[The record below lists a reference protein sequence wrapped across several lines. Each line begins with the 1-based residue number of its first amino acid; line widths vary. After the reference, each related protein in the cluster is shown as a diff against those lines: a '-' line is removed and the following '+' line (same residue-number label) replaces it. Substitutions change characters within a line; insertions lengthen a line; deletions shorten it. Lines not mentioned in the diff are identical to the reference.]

1 MSEYDEQPFAP
12 VVDINDGPKDLKPR
26 ADYFGASKPVTVML
40 PDGVSFIQ
48 HTKLNEGGKRAYLNA
63 VNRDIRISQRT
74 QEAHLKL
81 APGDDRAHLLK
92 AAITGWDLY
101 LDGAPLAFNP
111 HGLKRVLEEFP
122 PEVLDEV
129 EKSVREVNTWL
140 TSDISLE
147 AIDEQIAQ
155 LTDLRAKREA
165 EEEGKGS
172 SAN

>member
-1 MSEYDEQPFAP
+1 MSDDFAP
-12 VVDINDGPKDLKPR
+12 LAPVQDITDGPRDLRPR
-26 ADYFGASKPVTVML
+26 ADYFGKPTVTTVML

-48 HTKLNEGGKRAYLNA
+48 HSKLNEGGKRQYLNA

-81 APGDDRAHLLK
+81 APGDDRAQLLK
-92 AAITGWDLY
+92 VAITGWDLTFE
-101 LDGAPLAFNP
+101 GQPLAFNP
-111 HGLKRVLEEFP
+111 HNLKRVLEEFP

-129 EKSVREVNTWL
+129 EKSVRVVNPWL
-140 TSDISLE
+140 TGDVTIE

-155 LTDLRAKREA
+155 LEELRAQREA
-165 EEEGKGS
+165 EDLGKGS